1 MRMISVIVPVYN
13 AQEHLSDCVD
23 SLLNQ
28 SLKSDLY
35 EIILLNDGSKDQSAK
50 ICEKYAKKYSNI
62 VFIDK
67 KNEGVSKTR
76 NQGIQIAKGD
86 FVAFVDNDDLVEPD
100 YLATLYQS
108 IMQSNADAVFSGYT
122 RMTYSGKVLFK
133 ETLSQTEWSKYVVMA
148 PWAKLYRKQIL
159 LENQVKFFNYGIGE
173 DVVFNLQFLS
183 KANKI
188 EIIGYSGYRWMF
200 NDDSV
205 SNTSQRGLDDNL
217 DIRILLAEILKS
229 NPVPDDYLSYF
240 IYRYYIWYLLFS
252 GRSSNKKQ
260 FLDYNQKIK
269 TFLRQQN
276 IFRRISPLS
285 KKLKGE
291 KLSNRLIVLIFSFLD
306 NCHLLSLFAIVYCKD
321 KK

>member
-122 RMTYSGKVLFK
+122 RMTYSGEVLFK

-173 DVVFNLQFLS
+173 DVAFNLQFLS

-188 EIIGYSGYRWMF
+188 EIIGCSGYKWMF

>member
-35 EIILLNDGSKDQSAK
+35 EIILLNDGSKDQSAE

-108 IMQSNADAVFSGYT
+108 IMNSNADAVFSGYT

-133 ETLSQTEWSKYVVMA
+133 ETLSQTEWSKYIVMA

-159 LENQVKFFNYGIGE
+159 LDNQVKFFNYGIGE
-173 DVVFNLQFLS
+173 DVAFNLQFLS
-183 KANKI
+183 KANKV
-188 EIIGYSGYRWMF
+188 EIIGYSGYKWMF

-217 DIRILLAEILKS
+217 DIRILLTEILKS

-252 GRSSNKKQ
+252 GRWD
-260 FLDYNQKIK
+260 FFVHLH
-269 TFLRQQN
+269 
-276 IFRRISPLS
+276 
-285 KKLKGE
+285 G
-291 KLSNRLIVLIFSFLD
+291 RL
-306 NCHLLSLFAIVYCKD
+306 
-321 KK
+321 

>member
-108 IMQSNADAVFSGYT
+108 IMQSNADAVFQG
-122 RMTYSGKVLFK
+122 
-133 ETLSQTEWSKYVVMA
+133 
-148 PWAKLYRKQIL
+148 IL
-159 LENQVKFFNYGIGE
+159 E
-173 DVVFNLQFLS
+173 
-183 KANKI
+183 
-188 EIIGYSGYRWMF
+188 
-200 NDDSV
+200 
-205 SNTSQRGLDDNL
+205 
-217 DIRILLAEILKS
+217 
-229 NPVPDDYLSYF
+229 
-240 IYRYYIWYLLFS
+240 
-252 GRSSNKKQ
+252 
-260 FLDYNQKIK
+260 
-269 TFLRQQN
+269 
-276 IFRRISPLS
+276 
-285 KKLKGE
+285 
-291 KLSNRLIVLIFSFLD
+291 
-306 NCHLLSLFAIVYCKD
+306 
-321 KK
+321 

>member
-1 MRMISVIVPVYN
+1 
-13 AQEHLSDCVD
+13 
-23 SLLNQ
+23 
-28 SLKSDLY
+28 
-35 EIILLNDGSKDQSAK
+35 
-50 ICEKYAKKYSNI
+50 
-62 VFIDK
+62 
-67 KNEGVSKTR
+67 
-76 NQGIQIAKGD
+76 
-86 FVAFVDNDDLVEPD
+86 
-100 YLATLYQS
+100 
-108 IMQSNADAVFSGYT
+108 MQSNADAVFSGYT

-133 ETLSQTEWSKYVVMA
+133 EALNQTEWSKYVVMA

-173 DVVFNLQFLS
+173 DVAFNLQFLS

-188 EIIGYSGYRWMF
+188 EIIGYSGYKWMF

-260 FLDYNQKIK
+260 FLDYNQKLKLFYVNKI
-269 TFLRQQN
+269 FLEEYHPCQKN
-276 IFRRISPLS
+276 
-285 KKLKGE
+285 
-291 KLSNRLIVLIFSFLD
+291 
-306 NCHLLSLFAIVYCKD
+306 
-321 KK
+321 

>member
-133 ETLSQTEWSKYVVMA
+133 ETLNQTEWSKYVVMA

-159 LENQVKFFNYGIGE
+159 LENQVNSLTMVLEKMLPLIYSFYQRRTKLKLLVILVTSGCLMTI
-173 DVVFNLQFLS
+173 VFQ
-183 KANKI
+183 
-188 EIIGYSGYRWMF
+188 
-200 NDDSV
+200 
-205 SNTSQRGLDDNL
+205 
-217 DIRILLAEILKS
+217 ILLNEGLMI
-229 NPVPDDYLSYF
+229 
-240 IYRYYIWYLLFS
+240 I
-252 GRSSNKKQ
+252 
-260 FLDYNQKIK
+260 
-269 TFLRQQN
+269 
-276 IFRRISPLS
+276 
-285 KKLKGE
+285 
-291 KLSNRLIVLIFSFLD
+291 
-306 NCHLLSLFAIVYCKD
+306 
-321 KK
+321 